1 MSIDNIDDW
10 LHFDDESEP
19 WDLVSN
25 SADTSEHFLPPV
37 SKSSQPHQSKIGTSS
52 NLTPSAPLPIPAPP
66 PKQGRYPIIAGRPLP
81 VPAFRP
87 PMVKRDVQVNK
98 PPAVHKPSLM
108 QTSNMQTAAQHFSGA
123 FPISRPAKVSST
135 TAVTARTKFPSQC
148 PHLVQLFIECVSS
161 LGQHCK
167 LHEVLTASHHSKIHI
182 HSVLDQFAAST
193 VWRYLSIWQH
203 FHRAVLD
210 MDLSIDMSESE
221 LADVIVALSLAHHSD
236 KSTGSGSISTIKALR
251 WMTKTAGITALE
263 SVAYGTVISSFLK
276 SKIPR
281 ERKEA
286 FPLSLFVV
294 LQWER
299 RILQSNCP
307 TRDVILLGGFLACIF
322 AGLRFSDLQRVS
334 WKSIVFDYKTV
345 RGTCWRTKTSSSGQP
360 FGFHCHGFLSRG
372 EHSWAFKWL
381 QSLDASGYL
390 HQSTDLSMPCP
401 HFLLPAMDALGLV
414 QPLQPMTYARALK
427 LLRWSASLPWKS
439 GSQPLP
445 CLNLTLHSLKTT
457 MLSWGAQIADSAKI
471 SLEERQTQGH
481 HRLHGASQSVRLY
494 GRDDVF
500 SQLSFQAKLVKGVHE
515 GFRFSIPQHRG
526 SQQPVREPEISKLE
540 CFNKQLPEHEW
551 KFFDFSS
558 NEQAVAVSHPDVG
571 QADDA
576 DQIDSSSDSSSDGSE
591 SQSSDDEP
599 ASKKI
604 CTTGINDI
612 GPVDEALVAFSAN
625 IQHCMITT
633 SESHGLQY
641 GQCYWR
647 TACGAFLNPDRVGF
661 GQEPQSDKQLCRR
674 KGCMK
679 LWSKWY

>member
-1 MSIDNIDDW
+1 MWHFIVCHILAQVSIHLFYGALLYSWKKNNQKKTTLAFCDTHVVALRSRGRAKKKQRECFFFSSYPSRSVLFSCFSIVHFQFAFLDGNANPTSSLWAMDVAELQRQISRLSLEDLIQVAIHLIFEIEYRLELQRTRDQDISDSDISDSDDDLW
-10 LHFDDESEP
+10 FEFFLSLDDEP
-19 WDLVSN
+19 WQRWWLAAHWWRVGTLGFGFN
-25 SADTSEHFLPPV
+25 HCRYIRNFLPPV
-37 SKSSQPHQSKIGTSS
+37 SKSSQLHQSKSGTSS
-52 NLTPSAPLPIPAPP
+52 NLLPSAPLPIPAPP

-87 PMVKRDVQVNK
+87 PMVQRDVQVNK
-98 PPAVHKPSLM
+98 PPAVNKPFLM
-108 QTSNMQTAAQHFSGA
+108 QTSAMQTSVQHTSGA

-210 MDLSIDMSESE
+210 MDLSIDMSDSE

-251 WMTKTAGITALE
+251 WMIKTAGITALE

-334 WKSIVFDYKTV
+334 WKSIVFDYTRQFV
-345 RGTCWRTKTSSSGQP
+345 EHVGGQRHLLQANHLGFIVTDSSAEESIAGLSNGFSHWTLQDICINPLTSQ
-360 FGFHCHGFLSRG
+360 CL
-372 EHSWAFKWL
+372 
-381 QSLDASGYL
+381 
-390 HQSTDLSMPCP
+390 
-401 HFLLPAMDALGLV
+401 ALI
-414 QPLQPMTYARALK
+414 
-427 LLRWSASLPWKS
+427 SFCLPWMHWVWYNLCS
-439 GSQPLP
+439 QWHMPELWSFYDGVLHYLGSQA
-445 CLNLTLHSLKTT
+445 
-457 MLSWGAQIADSAKI
+457 LS
-471 SLEERQTQGH
+471 
-481 HRLHGASQSVRLY
+481 
-494 GRDDVF
+494 
-500 SQLSFQAKLVKGVHE
+500 
-515 GFRFSIPQHRG
+515 
-526 SQQPVREPEISKLE
+526 
-540 CFNKQLPEHEW
+540 
-551 KFFDFSS
+551 
-558 NEQAVAVSHPDVG
+558 
-571 QADDA
+571 
-576 DQIDSSSDSSSDGSE
+576 
-591 SQSSDDEP
+591 
-599 ASKKI
+599 
-604 CTTGINDI
+604 
-612 GPVDEALVAFSAN
+612 
-625 IQHCMITT
+625 
-633 SESHGLQY
+633 
-641 GQCYWR
+641 
-647 TACGAFLNPDRVGF
+647 
-661 GQEPQSDKQLCRR
+661 LCRPWISR
-674 KGCMK
+674 FIPSRRRCYRGVLK
-679 LWSKWY
+679 